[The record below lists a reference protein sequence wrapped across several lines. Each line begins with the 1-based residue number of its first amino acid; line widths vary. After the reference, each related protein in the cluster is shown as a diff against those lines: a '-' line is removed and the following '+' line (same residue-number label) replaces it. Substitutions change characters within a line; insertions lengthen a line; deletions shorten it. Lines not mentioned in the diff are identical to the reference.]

1 MLARCTSCFVQETI
15 KYSVFC
21 ILCSVALSHAG
32 GENGACSAITERAL
46 FGQRVRPAG
55 EKLAGRL
62 DCHIP
67 LFLNG
72 TPVWQPDIL
81 TRPER
86 NMTISRLWVNCQC
99 AGLYPGLRTSPQYNA
114 PAPTACCTTSWD
126 RPNLEIWATTTWN
139 SKLSYAISRLACDWY
154 RHLTATQRI
163 MTGARSLMSVSCHD
177 SSLPSKRIW
186 WHIMTQG
193 YLQMYKMIWNCV
205 IGNFIVGKKLQ
216 LLCLFDQSAAAHLR
230 WNADGRHRGIADVCF
245 ELHFRVTPGQFRSAA
260 VG

>member
-1 MLARCTSCFVQETI
+1 MKLVIVLLYNNSFYYSWITRLTS
-15 KYSVFC
+15 
-21 ILCSVALSHAG
+21 
-32 GENGACSAITERAL
+32 
-46 FGQRVRPAG
+46 
-55 EKLAGRL
+55 
-62 DCHIP
+62 
-67 LFLNG
+67 
-72 TPVWQPDIL
+72 W
-81 TRPER
+81 
-86 NMTISRLWVNCQC
+86 
-99 AGLYPGLRTSPQYNA
+99 
-114 PAPTACCTTSWD
+114 CCTTSWD

-230 WNADGRHRGIADVCF
+230 WNADGRH
-245 ELHFRVTPGQFRSAA
+245 ELLLKTDSLMKTTATQVHSHCQKHMRMSRNYDS
-260 VG
+260 